1 MNTDDFILIV
11 EINESN
17 YIFVA
22 GFLNEDNN
30 FQISEKTIVSSYGFS
45 KNKFTNLDLVKQ
57 TVKKNIEIIENKLNC
72 IFKEVT
78 IIIDNFYCL
87 PVNVSGYKRLNGSQ
101 ILKENISF
109 ILNSTKLSITENEK
123 DKTILHIFN
132 SKSILD
138 GAIIENLPIGLFGDF
153 YNHEL
158 SFFLI
163 KNNDLKNIK
172 QIFYESNINIKKIL
186 IKSFVEGTQL
196 IENNKKEDTFF
207 ILKINKN
214 SSQINYFEK
223 SSLRYIENFFF
234 GSNFIYKDVEKVCSL
249 GNEIVKKFFLTELS
263 KNINDVNNNEF
274 LEKEYFADTNY
285 RKITKELIFD
295 VANSRIEEI
304 LNIMFIKNTNIKFL
318 NKSSIQLII
327 IIEDRLIQNIFKN
340 YFKTSLI
347 KTTNLKL
354 EFIDRLNSDTSMI
367 MATTLSNYGWKK
379 EAIPIT
385 QTKNSIIS
393 KIFKYLFN

>member
-1 MNTDDFILIV
+1 M
-11 EINESN
+11 
-17 YIFVA
+17 
-22 GFLNEDNN
+22 
-30 FQISEKTIVSSYGFS
+30 
-45 KNKFTNLDLVKQ
+45 
-57 TVKKNIEIIENKLNC
+57 
-72 IFKEVT
+72 
-78 IIIDNFYCL
+78 
-87 PVNVSGYKRLNGSQ
+87 
-101 ILKENISF
+101 
-109 ILNSTKLSITENEK
+109 
-123 DKTILHIFN
+123 
-132 SKSILD
+132 
-138 GAIIENLPIGLFGDF
+138 
-153 YNHEL
+153 
-158 SFFLI
+158 
-163 KNNDLKNIK
+163 
-172 QIFYESNINIKKIL
+172 
-186 IKSFVEGTQL
+186 
-196 IENNKKEDTFF
+196 
-207 ILKINKN
+207 KINKN

-249 GNEIVKKFFLTELS
+249 GNEVVKKFFLTELS

-318 NKSSIQLII
+318 NKSSIQLIM
-327 IIEDRLIQNIFKN
+327 IIEDKVIQNILKN
-340 YFKTSLI
+340 YFKTPLI

-354 EFIDRLNSDTSMI
+354 EFIDKLNSDTSMK

-379 EAIPIT
+379 EAIPMT